1 MSFPAYK
8 DYVDS
13 TINWLP
19 KQPSQW
25 RTKPVKAIA
34 TINDDTLS
42 EAADPELEIEY
53 VDIGSV
59 SLENGIEK
67 KEAMS
72 FGESP
77 SRARRLPREGDVLVS
92 TVRTYL
98 KAIAPVTSQTS
109 NLVCST
115 GFAVIRPKPELEP
128 GFLKYALQ
136 EEHFIQEVISRSTG
150 VSYPAINASD
160 IGRIKICLPCRG
172 EQLTIASFLDRE
184 TAKIDALIA
193 EQERLIE
200 LLQEKRQ
207 AFISHAVSKGL
218 NPNAPMKDS
227 GVEWLGEVPEHWAIR
242 TIGYCCRKITYGFTN
257 PMPTEDDGPYMLTA
271 NDINEGDI
279 SFQHCRRTGEKE
291 FNKELTEKSKPMDG
305 DILLTKDGTLG
316 RCAVFR
322 QQEIPACINQS
333 VALIRIDPRQIKSDF
348 LQSALSCARY
358 QEKML
363 FDAGGTTI
371 KHIYIS
377 RLSSMRSAIPP
388 LDEQEQ
394 LSEVIHKEN
403 SYFLVLINTSK
414 KTVDLL
420 KERRSALISAAVT
433 GQIDVRGLVTQEET
447 V

>member
-1 MSFPAYK
+1 MSFPTYT

-13 TINWLP
+13 TINWLL

-25 RTKPVKAIA
+25 FTKPVKAIA

-67 KEAMS
+67 TEAMS

-98 KAIAPVTSQTS
+98 KAIAPVVSQAS

-160 IGRIKICLPCRG
+160 IGRIKICLPCRS
-172 EQLTIASFLDRE
+172 EQLTIARFLDRE
-184 TAKIDALIA
+184 TAKIDGLIA
-193 EQERLIE
+193 EQEKLIE

-207 AFISHAVSKGL
+207 AVISHAVTKGI
-218 NPNAPMKDS
+218 NPAAPMKDS
-227 GVEWLGEVPEHWAIR
+227 GVEWLGEVPVHWEISKLKFEAEVAGR
-242 TIGYCCRKITYGFTN
+242 IGFRGYTTEDLVSKEEGARVLEGANLSSTGKVQLSSKKFISWKKYYESPEIMVKTGDIIIGQRGTCGKATLIDKLD
-257 PMPTEDDGPYMLTA
+257 MPTTINPSLILLKEIKLEPSFLSFVLRSEFSAKIINLLVSSTA
-271 NDINEGDI
+271 VPMITQRQVENFYIPKPTIEEQKFISAYIEGK
-279 SFQHCRRTGEKE
+279 EKE
-291 FNKELTEKSKPMDG
+291 FNAIDE
-305 DILLTKDGTLG
+305 
-316 RCAVFR
+316 
-322 QQEIPACINQS
+322 ACTQMI
-333 VALIRIDPRQIKSDF
+333 A
-348 LQSALSCARY
+348 
-358 QEKML
+358 
-363 FDAGGTTI
+363 
-371 KHIYIS
+371 
-377 RLSSMRSAIPP
+377 
-388 LDEQEQ
+388 
-394 LSEVIHKEN
+394 
-403 SYFLVLINTSK
+403 
-414 KTVDLL
+414 LL
-420 KERRSALISAAVT
+420 KERRSALISAAV
-433 GQIDVRGLVTQEET
+433 R
-447 V
+447 

>member
-1 MSFPAYK
+1 MSFPTYK

-13 TINWLP
+13 AINWLP
-19 KQPSQW
+19 KQPSKW
-25 RTKPVKAIA
+25 LAKPVKAIA

-42 EAADPELEIEY
+42 EAVDPELEIEY

-67 KEAMS
+67 TEAIS

-77 SRARRLPREGDVLVS
+77 SRARRLPRDGDVLVS

-98 KAIAPVTSQTS
+98 KAIAPVVSQAS

-184 TAKIDALIA
+184 TAKIDTLIA

-207 AFISHAVSKGL
+207 AVVSHAVTKGL
-218 NPNAPMKDS
+218 NPDAPMKDS
-227 GVEWLGEVPEHWAIR
+227 GVEWLGEVPEHWEIKKASWLFR
-242 TIGYCCRKITYGFTN
+242 AEKGKKAQELTQEYCA
-257 PMPTEDDGPYMLTA
+257 D
-271 NDINEGDI
+271 NEGPFPVF
-279 SFQHCRRTGEKE
+279 SGQ
-291 FNKELTEKSKPMDG
+291 
-305 DILLTKDGTLG
+305 TKDEGVMGT
-316 RCAVFR
+316 
-322 QQEIPACINQS
+322 
-333 VALIRIDPRQIKSDF
+333 IDT
-348 LQSALSCARY
+348 Y
-358 QEKML
+358 E
-363 FDAGGTTI
+363 FDVGEEGAILCTTVGAKAMSI
-371 KHIYIS
+371 KHIKHKFSLSQNCMTIS
-377 RLSSMRSAIPP
+377 PKTPEATSTFFQYGFQPLFKFERELIPDHMQPSFRMDDFNQFWVQVPP
-388 LDEQEQ
+388 LEEQ
-394 LSEVIHKEN
+394 KEI
-403 SYFLVLINTSK
+403 SKYLYEINQEGS
-414 KTVDLL
+414 LL
-420 KERRSALISAAVT
+420 EEEISGAIELLQERRSALISAAVT
-433 GQIDVRGLVTQEET
+433 GQIDVRGVVPQEEAA
-447 V
+447 